1 MTRSNTNYRTAMVAP
16 TAGDSIREAH
26 SYEYDNNG
34 NILYVNTS
42 RVKPDMIA
50 QPDTVQR
57 AREERFRWDEENR
70 LTALSQNG
78 YVSHYWY
85 DADGERD
92 KRTVPVSQYCDI
104 LRILISLCLLL
115 VLLFTL
121 SCSDNNIIKSK
132 GLLIQGLHPE
142 RILFVSETRGF
153 LVGYLTEFDGSTI
166 DNMRDPKH
174 PPQPNIKTVIFQTL
188 DGGHNWAEV
197 CSIPNTRISKI
208 SNIENNRF
216 YLVSCDNN
224 DDYTQIITYDIN
236 KNQAVPL
243 FHVSD
248 AISAIWSANEKLFYS
263 VSHPPYIMV
272 CIDADGNDNNV
283 NLNNYILEGICVQD
297 IVFGILNNKT
307 ANCFTKIGNQSQS
320 IDLPLD
326 PKHLCKTRDSNV
338 LIAGYANNPVKHT
351 RIGLYDIASKSLEIV
366 SSFDDYSIIGEM
378 QSCDNYVVATIGNGG
393 PFFNTY
399 DLAYST
405 DSGHQWRIVKLNES
419 IISLSLVY
427 DVVYVLRDD
436 MNIIKVDLHNP

>member
-1 MTRSNTNYRTAMVAP
+1 M
-16 TAGDSIREAH
+16 
-26 SYEYDNNG
+26 
-34 NILYVNTS
+34 NIFNSLNI
-42 RVKPDMIA
+42 KA
-50 QPDTVQR
+50 C
-57 AREERFRWDEENR
+57 F
-70 LTALSQNG
+70 
-78 YVSHYWY
+78 
-85 DADGERD
+85 
-92 KRTVPVSQYCDI
+92 QYCDI

-115 VLLFTL
+115 VLQFTL

-174 PPQPNIKTVIFQTL
+174 PPQPNNKTVIFQTL